1 MRLLTAKEVSVAWQ
15 IPLPRVYELARTGLI
30 PCVRLGRQIRF
41 DETTL
46 RQWASRGGTVE
57 KQQPHVS
64 VGV

>member
-15 IPLPRVYELARTGLI
+15 IPLPRVYELARTGVI

-46 RQWASRGGTVE
+46 RQWTSRGGTAE
-57 KQQPHVS
+57 KQQPQLS
-64 VGV
+64 VGA